1 MRKRLRGV
9 SSWVVVLV
17 GLLLPVT
24 WGAQAPAAADA
35 GWPASAPGPVAASA
49 GAAGVASRVGPA
61 LGPDPAQTE
70 PPLRVCDVPRSDR
83 AQPEPTNEL
92 RVARDSNGDY
102 WQIQWGCRHRVVP
115 LAMDPVA
122 LRAIPQGEDVAFV
135 TFGAPSPVPTPAP
148 LDLPAYAMVPRALQ
162 PTAVEVPLPQP
173 APPVPGYLQGY
184 TNRVLVYDPGEPNA
198 LYLLEGGLRHRVMV
212 FYPYCA
218 VYPRGLPL
226 CPNDADGGGTDLARG
241 GDPTAGPPY
250 PYLLRRNPNVNCADL
265 YEALRALP
273 GPVTCAALYEQMFRE
288 ALRRQ
293 GVSEVDAIELAR
305 RLAAASADYV
315 ATIEEIPLGEP
326 APYYGWGRGE
336 SLVLTDRVRLPDAV
350 RCNPPRT
357 PCSARFENAQRV
369 PIAQYLKDPTFYEG
383 SDIRLT
389 NETGQVGAVACNVRY
404 DRTQNVTRLTLGLR
418 ASVVPATAPGP
429 AAARDPQ
436 FVDNAFLDVAAAVT
450 PASEGGAA
458 GQLVIFEYQFLGTGA
473 CVRGGG

>member
-9 SSWVVVLV
+9 PGGLVVLV

-35 GWPASAPGPVAASA
+35 GSPASAPGAVAASA
-49 GAAGVASRVGPA
+49 GAGGVASLVGPA
-61 LGPDPAQTE
+61 LGPGPAQAE

-135 TFGAPSPVPTPAP
+135 TFGTPSPVPTPAP

-162 PTAVEVPLPQP
+162 PTAVEVPLPRP

-184 TNRVLVYDPGEPNA
+184 TNRVLVYDPGEPDV
-198 LYLLEGGLRHRVMV
+198 LYLLEGGLRHRVIV

-226 CPNDADGGGTDLARG
+226 CPNDADGGGTDLVRG

-250 PYLLRRNPNVNCADL
+250 PYLLRRNPSLDCGGL
-265 YEALRALP
+265 YHALRGLP
-273 GPVTCAALYEQMFRE
+273 AEERSCRALYEQMFRDGLVE
-288 ALRRQ
+288 QRML
-293 GVSEVDAIELAR
+293 EIDAGPLAQ
-305 RLAAASADYV
+305 RLAAATADYV

-326 APYYGWGRGE
+326 APYYGWARGE
-336 SLVLTDRVRLPDAV
+336 STIVTAGARRPDAIRCEALPCSIRFQSAQTVTISQFVKDRRLYQGRDIRLANNSGATLVLANDVEFDHVQNVVLLRLHYGAEGQVEAVARGRAARLDPGLVNGAALDVGITVGGTDRV
-350 RCNPPRT
+350 
-357 PCSARFENAQRV
+357 E
-369 PIAQYLKDPTFYEG
+369 
-383 SDIRLT
+383 
-389 NETGQVGAVACNVRY
+389 
-404 DRTQNVTRLTLGLR
+404 
-418 ASVVPATAPGP
+418 
-429 AAARDPQ
+429 
-436 FVDNAFLDVAAAVT
+436 
-450 PASEGGAA
+450 
-458 GQLVIFEYQFLGTGA
+458 IFEYL
-473 CVRGGG
+473 RY